1 MVMGRRTDGEPR
13 SKLVKSRDKA
23 DDLGREARLEA
34 HRLRVEQELKE
45 QEENATPEAKAE
57 MKWQRE
63 ASARAKKAVA
73 ESVKARREAREAL
86 AQQPDAVT

>member
-1 MVMGRRTDGEPR
+1 MVMGRRGDGEPR

-23 DDLGREARLEA
+23 DDLGREVRLEA

-57 MKWQRE
+57 F
-63 ASARAKKAVA
+63 ARSRAAVAQAKKAVA
-73 ESVKARREAREAL
+73 AGVLKRKEAREVLKRAN
-86 AQQPDAVT
+86 ASM